1 MAKPSRELQFSTH
14 QLIGV
19 FLGILALGIFVFLLG
34 VSIGKKQ
41 ALLAAAGGAVPGPKI
56 ETAAPKTPLTGESA
70 PSDIQKEIY
79 IQMERNENRKSDHL
93 GQVIA
98 GAMVSDGRRAAR
110 AQPSSQPF
118 TRAIL

>member
-41 ALLAAAGGAVPGPKI
+41 ALLAAAGGAAPARRSRPPLPGLP
-56 ETAAPKTPLTGESA
+56 
-70 PSDIQKEIY
+70 
-79 IQMERNENRKSDHL
+79 
-93 GQVIA
+93 
-98 GAMVSDGRRAAR
+98 
-110 AQPSSQPF
+110 
-118 TRAIL
+118 